1 VTSTGEQGFE
11 LATGTPGVLGVT
23 GALNFSNA
31 AAAMRAIESALSNAS
46 IRQLDLAGVA
56 HTDSAGLSCL
66 VAVMA
71 AAARQSRSLTIV
83 NMPAGLQALAKV
95 SEVDQLI
102 NRA

>member
-1 VTSTGEQGFE
+1 MTATVDQGFQ
-11 LATGTPGVLGVT
+11 LATSTPGVLGVS

-31 AAAMRAIESALSNAS
+31 AAATRAIESALSNTS
-46 IRQLDLAGVA
+46 IQQLDLAGVT

-66 VAVMA
+66 VTVMA
-71 AAARQSRSLTIV
+71 EVARQGRSLTIV

-102 NRA
+102 N